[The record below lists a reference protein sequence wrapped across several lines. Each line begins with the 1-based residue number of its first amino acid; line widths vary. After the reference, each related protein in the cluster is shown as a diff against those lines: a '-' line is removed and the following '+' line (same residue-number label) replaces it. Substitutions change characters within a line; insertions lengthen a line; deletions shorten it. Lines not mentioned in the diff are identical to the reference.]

1 MATKAIASEC
11 GADFYPMNSAVGF
24 AHCLQLG
31 VDGIEFDVHLTADA
45 KVVVQHDYRLN
56 KHITRDLE
64 GNWLPST
71 GAALCELTSDELSRY
86 DVGRY
91 RPGST
96 EAKTYP
102 QYRPVDATPIPHFA
116 ELIQLLAGSGKTT
129 ELWVELKTT
138 PYDRATSS
146 DPERLLDRV
155 LEQIENSGL
164 ATQTVLLAFE
174 WDLLVL
180 AKQRMPMLQTNFLTI
195 NAETMRLLNKRYG
208 EVDQGELFGQFRPE
222 DFSNSI
228 VKAIAA
234 AGGDYWGPWIK
245 DATAESVD
253 EAHACNLMVDLWGVD
268 STEEAIAH
276 AKSLHADAITTGN
289 PTLI

>member
-31 VDGIEFDVHLTADA
+31 VDGIEFDVHLTADD

-56 KHITRDLE
+56 KHITRDLD

-71 GAALCELTSDELSRY
+71 GAALCQLTSNELSRY

-91 RPGST
+91 QADST
-96 EAKTYP
+96 EAKIYP
-102 QYRPVDATPIPHFA
+102 EYRPVDATPIPHLA
-116 ELIQLLAGSGKTT
+116 ELIQLLADSGKTT

-138 PYDRATSS
+138 PYDRSTSS
-146 DPERLLDRV
+146 DPARLLDRV
-155 LEQIENSGL
+155 LEQIESSGL
-164 ATQTVLLAFE
+164 AAQTVLLAFE

-180 AKQRMPMLQTNFLTI
+180 AKQRMPMVQTNFLTI
-195 NAETMRLLNKRYG
+195 NTETVRRLNKRYG
-208 EVDQGELFGQFRPE
+208 EVDLSELFGQFNPQ

-234 AGGDYWGPWIK
+234 AGGNYWGPWIK
-245 DATAESVD
+245 DVTAESVN
-253 EAHACNLMVDLWGVD
+253 EAHACDLLVDLWGVD
-268 STEEAIAH
+268 STEGAIAY
-276 AKSLHADAITTGN
+276 AKSLNGDAITTGN
-289 PTLI
+289 PTLV